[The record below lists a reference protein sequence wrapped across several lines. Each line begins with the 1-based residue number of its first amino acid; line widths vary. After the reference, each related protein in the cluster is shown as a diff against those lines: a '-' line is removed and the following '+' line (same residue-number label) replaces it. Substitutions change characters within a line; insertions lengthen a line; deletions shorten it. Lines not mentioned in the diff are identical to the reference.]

1 MCVSACVRALVGAC
15 ACAWVGVHFDCRD
28 SGPYIFSSVI
38 LCSCKMEAAKEQH
51 QPEKSSEGCE
61 QSERVHV
68 CVGMNVCTSALSA
81 HARVCENATHLE
93 KRIRDIIE
101 VCLEVHDD
109 DADEVAVACAET
121 FHRVVQL
128 LGNKL
133 GRVTH
138 RAD

>member
-51 QPEKSSEGCE
+51 QPEKSSEGCK

-68 CVGMNVCTSALSA
+68 CGYECVYFCFVCAR
-81 HARVCENATHLE
+81 ARV
-93 KRIRDIIE
+93 
-101 VCLEVHDD
+101 
-109 DADEVAVACAET
+109 
-121 FHRVVQL
+121 
-128 LGNKL
+128 
-133 GRVTH
+133 
-138 RAD
+138 

>member
-1 MCVSACVRALVGAC
+1 MHQLLLHDIAGAFHDGVAHLRKRIVSIHARLA
-15 ACAWVGVHFDCRD
+15 
-28 SGPYIFSSVI
+28 
-38 LCSCKMEAAKEQH
+38 M
-51 QPEKSSEGCE
+51 
-61 QSERVHV
+61 
-68 CVGMNVCTSALSA
+68 